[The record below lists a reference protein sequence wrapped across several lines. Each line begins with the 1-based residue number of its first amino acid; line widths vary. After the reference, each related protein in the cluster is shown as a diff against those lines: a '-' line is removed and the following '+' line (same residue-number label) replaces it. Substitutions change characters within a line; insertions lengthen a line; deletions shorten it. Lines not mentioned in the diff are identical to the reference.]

1 MKYIKPISYLAIS
14 GLILS
19 IAVISCNKDISTDPD
34 SVSNTVPPGKSELQ
48 IMMTDDPSVIYDS
61 IFIDMQRVEVK
72 VERANGSEHW
82 DTLTI
87 RSGVYN
93 ILRFRNGLDTLLAM
107 GYVVNGEI
115 EKIRI
120 TLGNNNAVMLNGV
133 RIPLFLHHNQITVNI
148 DGDVDHID
156 PGHLRLWLDFDG
168 HGSIRSHNGRL
179 ELNLRISHFHLH
191 NSGELEG
198 EIKPSAAFPVV
209 VRAVSGPD
217 TLTAIP
223 DHDGEFK
230 IRGIR
235 SSTVDLIIRPSNGYS
250 DSIITNI
257 SIRRGHETELGMVR
271 LHQ

>member
-1 MKYIKPISYLAIS
+1 MYLAVS
-14 GLILS
+14 GLMLT
-19 IAVISCNKDISTDPD
+19 IAFISCNKDTSIN
-34 SVSNTVPPGKSELQ
+34 SNTVSYAVPPGKNELQ
-48 IMMTDDPSVIYDS
+48 IMMTDDPSIIYDS
-61 IFIDMQRVEVK
+61 IFIDIRRVEVK
-72 VERANGSEHW
+72 IETANGAEHW

-87 RSGVYN
+87 RAGVYN
-93 ILRFRNGLDTLLAM
+93 ILRFRNGLDTLLAA
-107 GYVVNGEI
+107 GYVANGEI

-120 TLGNNNAVMLNGV
+120 TQGNNNAAMHNGF
-133 RIPLFLHHNQITVNI
+133 RIPLFLQHNPITVNI

-168 HGSIRSHNGRL
+168 HGSIRPHNGRL
-179 ELNLRISHFHLH
+179 ELDLRISHFHHH

-209 VRAVSGPD
+209 VRAVSGSD

-223 DHDGEFK
+223 GHDGEFK

-235 SSTVDLIIRPSNGYS
+235 SSRVDLIITPSNGYR

-257 SIRRGHETELGMVR
+257 AIRRGDETELGTIR
-271 LHQ
+271 LRQ